1 MTRFHTLRIVHI
13 AAVAVAAALSAT
25 AAVVT
30 SAAAATATTW
40 TVSPGGSWTG
50 PLSSGATFVIQE
62 GVTGTTVTC
71 VSSAMA
77 GTFTAGSGQSGDLG
91 AVTSVSPGTCT
102 GPGGS
107 TYTVA
112 TNASSAD
119 PWQVAAVAYTASDGI
134 TSGDLTTASA
144 SGTGVA
150 ITLTG
155 PGCTVVL
162 GGTTTVHAYLIFDYQ
177 NGNGRLAIPHSTYR
191 PTIRV
196 VSSTCSSWHATD
208 GTRVYTTPV
217 FPGSLAG
224 GFALSPAQTI
234 TSP

>member
-1 MTRFHTLRIVHI
+1 MTRFHTLRIVRI
-13 AAVAVAAALSAT
+13 AAVAMAAALPAT
-25 AAVVT
+25 AAVAT
-30 SAAAATATTW
+30 SAAAATTW
-40 TVSPGGSWTG
+40 TVTPGGSWTG
-50 PLSSGATFVIQE
+50 PLSSGATVVMQD

-71 VSSAMA
+71 VSSAIA
-77 GTFTAGSGQSGDLG
+77 GSFTAGSGQSDLLG
-91 AVTSVSPGTCT
+91 PITSVSPGTCT

-112 TNASSAD
+112 TNASSAA
-119 PWQVAAVAYTASDGI
+119 PWFVGAVAYTASTGI
-134 TSGDLTTASA
+134 TNGDLTTASN

-162 GGTTTVHAYLIFDYQ
+162 GGTTTLHAYLIFDYQ
-177 NGNGRLAIPHSTYR
+177 NGNGRLAIPRSTYR

-196 VSSTCSSWHATD
+196 VSSTCSSWRATD
-208 GTRVYTTPV
+208 GARVYTTPV
-217 FPGSLAG
+217 FPGSSAG
-224 GFALSPAQTI
+224 GFALSPSQTI

>member
-1 MTRFHTLRIVHI
+1 MTRFRTSRIVRI
-13 AAVAVAAALSAT
+13 AAVAVAAALPVT
-25 AAVVT
+25 AAAAT
-30 SAAAATATTW
+30 SAAAASATW
-40 TVSPGGSWTG
+40 TVSPGGSWTA
-50 PLSSGATFVIQE
+50 PLSNGATFVLQD

-71 VSSAMA
+71 VSSVIA
-77 GTFTAGSGQSGDLG
+77 GTLTAGSGQSGNLG

-112 TNASSAD
+112 TNASSTG
-119 PWQVAAVAYTASDGI
+119 PWLVAAVAYTASGGV

-162 GGTTTVHAYLIFDYQ
+162 GGTATVHAYLIFDYQ
-177 NGNGRLAIPHSTYR
+177 NGNGRLAIPRSTYR

-196 VSSTCSSWHATD
+196 VSSTCPSWHATD
-208 GTRVYTTPV
+208 GMRVYTTPV

-224 GFALSPAQTI
+224 GFALSPRQTI

>member
-1 MTRFHTLRIVHI
+1 MTRFHTSRIVRI
-13 AAVAVAAALSAT
+13 AAVAVAAALPAA
-25 AAVVT
+25 AAVAA
-30 SAAAATATTW
+30 SAAAITATW

-71 VSSAMA
+71 VSSTIA
-77 GTFTAGSGQSGDLG
+77 GTFTAGSGQSGNLG
-91 AVTSVSPGTCT
+91 VITSVSPGTCT

-119 PWQVAAVAYTASDGI
+119 PWGVGAVAYNASTGI
-134 TSGDLTTASA
+134 TNGDLGSA
-144 SGTGVA
+144 NSTGVT

-162 GGTTTVHAYLIFDYQ
+162 SNTTTLRAYLIFDYQ
-177 NGNGRLAIPHSTYR
+177 NGTGRLSIPRTTYR

-196 VSSTCSSWHATD
+196 VSSTCSAWRATD

-217 FPGSLAG
+217 FPGSNAG
-224 GFALSPAQTI
+224 GFALSPSQTI